1 MTSSSA
7 PEVTRAERNVMNTH
21 RTVNGVRYH
30 VVDDADTLLC
40 KLQNKADD
48 YYYDNMGCDI
58 DKVESDIDVLE
69 KAISEND
76 IKAMD
81 KMISEYHQLFKR
93 YQ

>member
-7 PEVTRAERNVMNTH
+7 PEITRAERNVMNTH

-40 KLQNKADD
+40 KY
-48 YYYDNMGCDI
+48 YYYDNMRCDI
-58 DKVESDIDVLE
+58 DNVESDIDVLE

-76 IKAMD
+76 IKTMD

>member
-7 PEVTRAERNVMNTH
+7 PEVTKAERNVMNTH

-40 KLQNKADD
+40 KLQNKAA
-48 YYYDNMGCDI
+48 
-58 DKVESDIDVLE
+58 DIDVLE

-76 IKAMD
+76 IKTMD
-81 KMISEYHQLFKR
+81 KMISEYHQLFKW

>member
-1 MTSSSA
+1 
-7 PEVTRAERNVMNTH
+7 MNTH

-48 YYYDNMGCDI
+48 YYYSGKDCEI
-58 DKVESDIDVLE
+58 DKVESDIDKLE
-69 KAISEND
+69 KAISKQD
-76 IKAMD
+76 IRTMD

>member
-1 MTSSSA
+1 
-7 PEVTRAERNVMNTH
+7 MNTH
-21 RTVNGVRYH
+21 RTVNGIRYH

-40 KLQNKADD
+40 KLPNKADG
-48 YYYDNMGCDI
+48 YYYDN
-58 DKVESDIDVLE
+58 KVESDIDALK

-76 IKAMD
+76 IKTMD

>member
-1 MTSSSA
+1 
-7 PEVTRAERNVMNTH
+7 MNTH
-21 RTVNGVRYH
+21 RTVNGIRYH

-40 KLQNKADD
+40 KLQNKADG
-48 YYYDNMGCDI
+48 YYYDNKVCNI
-58 DKVESDIDVLE
+58 DKVESDIDTLE

-76 IKAMD
+76 IKTMD